1 MTLLFPLVCIS
12 CKRWM
17 DNYSLLRL
25 QTICLVSRGDPQ
37 GEPTPHSGL
46 LELGGYLYR
55 GDPQGNILYLNIVSA
70 CVCTL
75 ELQSME
81 SGVFCQ
87 LCMEV
92 MLITVLL
99 TTTIAEGQCLS
110 GGLNNANIL
119 RLHAGG
125 WILCVI

>member
-1 MTLLFPLVCIS
+1 
-12 CKRWM
+12 
-17 DNYSLLRL
+17 
-25 QTICLVSRGDPQ
+25 
-37 GEPTPHSGL
+37 
-46 LELGGYLYR
+46 
-55 GDPQGNILYLNIVSA
+55 
-70 CVCTL
+70 
-75 ELQSME
+75 ME

-110 GGLNNANIL
+110 GGLKNNANIL

-125 WILCVI
+125 WILGACDLMG